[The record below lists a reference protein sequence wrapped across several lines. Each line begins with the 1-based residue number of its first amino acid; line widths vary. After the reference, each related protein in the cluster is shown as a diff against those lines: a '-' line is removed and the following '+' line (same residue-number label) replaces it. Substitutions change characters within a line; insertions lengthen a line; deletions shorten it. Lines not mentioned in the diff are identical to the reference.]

1 MITSEASLSDESWE
15 FLWAPYDETIYRIV
29 LDRIEPHDV
38 VLDIGAGDLRLARRM
53 AMTCRWVYALEIQS
67 AILDQV
73 CSDESDRFPKNLTV
87 RPGDARCI
95 PFPEDVSIGVL
106 LMRHCNHFHLYADKL
121 KAVGAKDLITNARWR
136 SGVEVIHLQSER
148 IPYWQIEMG
157 WYACWCGA
165 VGFKPGS
172 VEHLTPELESVI
184 HEVVDCP
191 ICKGS
196 KICM

>member
-1 MITSEASLSDESWE
+1 MILSETAPNNVNWE
-15 FLWAPYDETIYRIV
+15 LMWAPYDETTYQDV
-29 LDRIEPHDV
+29 LDRIEPHDI

-73 CSDESDRFPKNLTV
+73 CSDESDQLPKNLTIQ
-87 RPGDARCI
+87 PGDARCI
-95 PFPEDVSIGVL
+95 PFPEGVTTGVL
-106 LMRHCNHFHLYADKL
+106 LMRHCNHFRLYADKL
-121 KAVGAKDLITNARWR
+121 KAVGAKILITNARWR

-148 IPYWQIEMG
+148 KPYWQIEMG

-165 VGFKPGS
+165 VGYKPGS

-184 HEVVDCP
+184 HEAVNCP
-191 ICKGS
+191 RCEN
-196 KICM
+196 

>member
-1 MITSEASLSDESWE
+1 MKTLEAALSDASWE
-15 FLWAPYDETIYRIV
+15 LMWAPYDETTYRDV

-53 AMTCRWVYALEIQS
+53 AKICRWIYALEIQEN
-67 AILDQV
+67 ILDLAYA
-73 CSDESDRFPKNLTV
+73 DGMGFPENLSV
-87 RPGDARCI
+87 QCGDARCM
-95 PFPEDVSIGVL
+95 PFPEDVTTGVL

-121 KAVGAKDLITNARWR
+121 KAVGAKILITNSRWR

-148 IPYWQIEMG
+148 VPYWQIEMG

-172 VEHLTPELESVI
+172 VEHLTPELEGVI

-191 ICKGS
+191 ICEGS
-196 KICM
+196 KIGM